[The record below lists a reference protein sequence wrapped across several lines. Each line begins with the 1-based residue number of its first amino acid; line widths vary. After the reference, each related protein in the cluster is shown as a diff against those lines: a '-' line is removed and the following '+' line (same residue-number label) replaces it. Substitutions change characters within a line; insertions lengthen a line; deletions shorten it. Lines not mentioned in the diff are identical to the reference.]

1 MKTYF
6 KRISAFLLTVIMV
19 LGLCTTSLAE
29 GTASIT
35 VNGLTAND
43 NTVVKIYKVV
53 SFNAAESKWDI
64 ADWAKDYVTD
74 TSDPYAFDWNGL
86 KGAAASQTPD
96 GTQNVSGTSCT
107 FSGLDIGAYLIIATG
122 TDTTYE
128 VMGAATYEYDG
139 GNLIG
144 PKAVTLS
151 AKGEGYKV
159 KKDYDENSL
168 VKDFA
173 KTGDEIQYTITTSFP
188 SYKDEE
194 TNRTFTITDTPTG
207 MKVTEVTSVVVSGVE
222 APLTADRDYTVSEL
236 GVADQAVTI
245 SFSSAFI
252 GTENTYAGQS
262 VTVSL
267 KAVVTDADTFTNK
280 ANSNKDANGETVLGD
295 VGSITIHKEDEDENA
310 LKGAK
315 FEITLDGEEN
325 PLSFVLVE
333 TGVYQLKTDDVQ
345 GEAVTEVEATDGT
358 VVLKGLGAG
367 TYHIEETV
375 APEGYS
381 INNNIEDV
389 SLSAPDS
396 KDVILTVTDTKL
408 SALPSTGGIGT
419 TIFTIAGCAIMI
431 AAAGIFFVSRRK
443 TER

>member
-64 ADWAKDYVTD
+64 AAWAKDSVTD
-74 TSDPYAFDWNGL
+74 TSDPYAFAWDNL
-86 KGAAASQTPD
+86 KTAAASQTPD
-96 GTQNVSGTSCT
+96 GMQNVSGTSCT

-139 GNLIG
+139 DNLIG

-151 AKGEGYKV
+151 AKGEEYKV

-188 SYKDEE
+188 SYKDGE
-194 TNRTFTITDTPTG
+194 TNRSFTITDTPTG
-207 MKVTEVTSVVVSGVE
+207 MKVTEVTSVVVRENTLSE
-222 APLTADRDYTVSEL
+222 SSDYTVSEL

-280 ANSNKDANGETVLGD
+280 ANSDKDANGETVPGD
-295 VGSITIHKEDEDENA
+295 VGSITIHKKDEDGDA

-315 FEITLDGEEN
+315 FEITLDEEEN
-325 PLSFVLVE
+325 PLFFVLVE
-333 TGVYQLKTDDVQ
+333 AGVYQLKTDDVQ
-345 GEAVTEVEATDGT
+345 GVAVTEVEATDGT

-381 INNNIEDV
+381 INDNIEDV

-396 KDVILTVTDTKL
+396 KDVTLTVTDTRL
-408 SALPSTGGIGT
+408 AALPSTGGIGT